1 MRVKQSLIFLIVS
14 MLVLSCGKSDQEGEP
29 SDLDSTPKEIS
40 HPYEFLLNLE
50 FGPDNFPPDF
60 QEQTGYVLGLMDDDE
75 YVINHVSDDTNQ
87 LLWFCQLTHRDES
100 GRPYLKILD
109 IIILPNFGPNQRLFM
124 GNCNYDQVEDQEI
137 VALVDSDP
145 EDLSTQVI
153 KAWRANRE
161 SLKFEEIAVEKVT
174 CVDDSFYL

>member
-1 MRVKQSLIFLIVS
+1 MRVKLSVIFLIVS
-14 MLVLSCGKSDQEGEP
+14 LLVLSCGKSDQEEEL
-29 SDLDSTPKEIS
+29 SDLDSTPEEVS
-40 HPYEFLLNLE
+40 HPYGFLLNLDI
-50 FGPDNFPPDF
+50 GPDNFPNDF
-60 QEQTGYVLGLMDDDE
+60 EEQTGYVLGLMDVDE
-75 YVINHVSDDTNQ
+75 YVINHVSDNKNQ
-87 LLWFCQLTHRDES
+87 LLWFCKLTHRDET

>member
-1 MRVKQSLIFLIVS
+1 MRDYQYFIFLLLSV
-14 MLVLSCGKSDQEGEP
+14 LVLSCGKSDQQGEL
-29 SDLDSTPKEIS
+29 SDLDSTAEKIS
-40 HPYEFLLNLE
+40 HPYGSLLNLE
-50 FGPDNFPPDF
+50 FGPENFPPDF

-75 YVINHVSDDTNQ
+75 YVINHVSDNKNQ
-87 LLWFCQLTHRDES
+87 LLWFCKLTHRDES
-100 GRPYLKILD
+100 GRPHLKILD
-109 IIILPNFGPNQRLFM
+109 IIILPNFGANERLFM

-145 EDLSTQVI
+145 EDLSTRVI

-161 SLKFEEIAVEKVT
+161 SLKFEEVAVDKVT